1 MWTAVVHPTQGEI
14 MSPPTPPT
22 WKHHFDTVFN
32 EIADATDLDVAKVH
46 LAEEALFARWQEL
59 ANGSRRNHAGELNE
73 MKRASEKLLSVKTDQ
88 LGWPTI

>member
-1 MWTAVVHPTQGEI
+1 

-22 WKHHFDTVFN
+22 WKHHFDTLLN
-32 EIADATDLDVAKVH
+32 ETADATDLEVAKVH

-59 ANGSRRNHAGELNE
+59 GNNPNHAGERSD